1 MNSEKPK
8 KFYGSI
14 NFPASVGEH
23 KGFILGIFYRGGIR
37 HIAKY
42 IPYSD
47 AVREALCRRIAG
59 VPTRSIDNLC
69 PDCVAEAKKLVGT
82 LVFK

>member
-1 MNSEKPK
+1 MKKTAPK
-8 KFYGSI
+8 KFYGSV

-23 KGFILGIFYRGGIR
+23 KGYTLGIFYRDGVR

-69 PDCVAEAKKLVGT
+69 PDCEAEAMKLLGK

>member
-1 MNSEKPK
+1 MKPA
-8 KFYGSI
+8 YGTI
-14 NFPASVGEH
+14 NTPASVGELD
-23 KGFILGIFYRGGIR
+23 GFTLGIFYRDRVR

-47 AVREALCRRIAG
+47 AVRYALCKRIAG

-69 PDCVAEAKKLVGT
+69 PDCEAEAKKLLGT